1 MSRLSLRAILATALV
16 AAACLGVSAI
26 AAEYIGPV
34 ERLVATAVD
43 LTDGSASAGRID
55 LVIERWSS
63 DEERQ
68 HLYRPIL
75 ASNPN
80 QLLAAIQEVRHRVGF
95 IQSPGLQGAGARAR
109 LRRAQNIYFAREI
122 STPAGRRVIVA
133 TDRHLGFGEAPPAV
147 ANADGSHAWSYA
159 QPPAE
164 EFTLIDIRL
173 GADGKGIGKF
183 VPATQVA
190 YDKGTGAI
198 EVENYAG
205 LPVRL
210 MNVTSERVVTKGS
223 EGSR

>member
-1 MSRLSLRAILATALV
+1 MLAAVCFALSPGSR
-16 AAACLGVSAI
+16 
-26 AAEYIGPV
+26 AAELAGPI

-55 LVIERWSS
+55 IVIERWSS
-63 DEERQ
+63 EGERQ
-68 HLYRPIL
+68 AVYKPLL
-75 ASNPN
+75 ANSPD

-122 STPAGRRVIVA
+122 STPTGRRVIVA
-133 TDRHLGFGEAPPAV
+133 TDRHLGFGDPPPAI
-147 ANADGSHAWSYA
+147 ANPDGSHDWSYA
-159 QPPAE
+159 QPPGE

-173 GADGKGIGKF
+173 DADGKGIGKF

-190 YDKGTGAI
+190 YDKATGTI
-198 EVENYAG
+198 EVDHYAG